1 MAHQRSTDHGTRLT
15 GEMVL
20 SVVNEV
26 IRSGPHRATDSFY
39 DIGGS
44 SLDAIRICLRI
55 NRELA
60 LDVGPED
67 LLDSEDLAG
76 FIAVVSAARED
87 L

>member
-1 MAHQRSTDHGTRLT
+1 MASRSTDHGAGLT
-15 GEMVL
+15 EEMVL
-20 SVVNEV
+20 SVVDEV
-26 IRSGPHRATDSFY
+26 IRSGPHRAADNFY

-44 SLDAIRICLRI
+44 SLDAIRICLRV

-76 FIAVVSAARED
+76 FIAAVSAARENR
-87 L
+87 